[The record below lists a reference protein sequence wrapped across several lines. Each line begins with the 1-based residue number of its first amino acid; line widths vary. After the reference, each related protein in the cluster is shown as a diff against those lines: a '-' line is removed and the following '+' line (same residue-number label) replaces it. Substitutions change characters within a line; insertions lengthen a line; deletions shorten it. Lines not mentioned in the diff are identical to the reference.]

1 MDGKRLKH
9 KLLLCGHKNYA
20 NILITAADTLGKL
33 QTVHITHTNIEK
45 QYLIII
51 LAVAFQKILCTAV
64 MTDTNAPVS
73 SIGEIAVNI
82 SLNAFTVSCKVINN
96 GNIQV
101 QNLHPAQQK
110 NDDTPI
116 ILQKKSKNKVSK

>member
-73 SIGEIAVNI
+73 SIPSLPASRRKADMIAWK
-82 SLNAFTVSCKVINN
+82 SSSGAFSV
-96 GNIQV
+96 
-101 QNLHPAQQK
+101 
-110 NDDTPI
+110 
-116 ILQKKSKNKVSK
+116 